1 MGKIAFGNYLTKLR
15 TDKKLSQSELGAM
28 VGVTNKAISKWENGE
43 ALPRLER
50 LKMLAT
56 IFEISVE
63 DLVSGGRLDSTNSVY
78 EPKINFGKFDSESE
92 EEKAKQYTLFLEAEE
107 KRRIL
112 GKKLVILLFVANL
125 VSVWLFEFLG
135 VLLGD
140 YFSYKRLIENDME
153 DWIECSFSAIDI
165 IISALPF
172 VAVTVI
178 YVLIA
183 IHLLHGKPYIKET
196 IAFFCFILVIQA
208 IYQMESPYYVA
219 DEVPYWYIVFVVSG
233 AFVKFTV
240 AIIDVSLLCFDW
252 CRPVKL
258 FLDDQAER
266 YE

>member
-1 MGKIAFGNYLTKLR
+1 MDKIAFGNYLTKLR

-92 EEKAKQYTLFLEAEE
+92 EEKAKQYTQFLEAEE
-107 KRRIL
+107 KRRVL

-172 VAVTVI
+172 VAITVM
-178 YVLIA
+178 YVLIG
-183 IHLLHGKPYIKET
+183 ILLLRGKPYSKET
-196 IAFFCFILVIQA
+196 IPYICFVMMLQA
-208 IYQMESPYYVA
+208 LFQMSPDLGPEA
-219 DEVPYWYIVFVVSG
+219 PYWYMIFVILG
-233 AFVKFTV
+233 AVVKFAVGLTNV
-240 AIIDVSLLCFDW
+240 CLLCFEW
-252 CRPVKL
+252 CRPVRL
-258 FLDDQAER
+258 FLEDQRER

>member
-1 MGKIAFGNYLTKLR
+1 MDKIAFGNYLTKLR

-92 EEKAKQYTLFLEAEE
+92 EEKAKQYTQFLEAEE

-153 DWIECSFSAIDI
+153 DWIEC
-165 IISALPF
+165 
-172 VAVTVI
+172 
-178 YVLIA
+178 
-183 IHLLHGKPYIKET
+183 
-196 IAFFCFILVIQA
+196 
-208 IYQMESPYYVA
+208 
-219 DEVPYWYIVFVVSG
+219 
-233 AFVKFTV
+233 
-240 AIIDVSLLCFDW
+240 
-252 CRPVKL
+252 
-258 FLDDQAER
+258 
-266 YE
+266 

>member
-1 MGKIAFGNYLTKLR
+1 MDKIEFGNYLTKLR
-15 TDKKLSQSELGAM
+15 TDKGLSQTELGAM

-92 EEKAKQYTLFLEAEE
+92 EEKAKQYTQFLEAEE

-140 YFSYKRLIENDME
+140 YFSYKWLIENDME

-196 IAFFCFILVIQA
+196 IALFCFILVIQA
-208 IYQMESPYYVA
+208 ICQMDPPYYVA
-219 DEVPYWYIVFVVSG
+219 DEAPYWYIVFVVSG

-252 CRPVKL
+252 CRPVRL
-258 FLDDQAER
+258 FLEDQKER
-266 YE
+266 FE

>member
-1 MGKIAFGNYLTKLR
+1 MDKIAFGNYLTKLR
-15 TDKKLSQSELGAM
+15 TEKKLSQSELGAM

-56 IFEISVE
+56 IFEVSVE

-92 EEKAKQYTLFLEAEE
+92 EEKAKQYTQFLEAEE
-107 KRRIL
+107 KRRVL
-112 GKKLVILLFVANL
+112 GKKLVILLFAANL
-125 VSVWLFEFLG
+125 IYLWVFEFAS
-135 VLLGD
+135 VLLYD
-140 YFSYKRLIENDME
+140 YFHYQWVLQNDMS
-153 DWIECSFSAIDI
+153 DLIQSSFSVITVIFD
-165 IISALPF
+165 ALPY
-172 VAVTVI
+172 VAITVV
-178 YVLIA
+178 YVYVGI
-183 IHLLHGKPYIKET
+183 LLLRGKPYIKSV
-196 IAFFCFILVIQA
+196 IAFICVISIIQA
-208 IYQMESPYYVA
+208 ISQMSPLVYVT
-219 DEVPYWYIVFVVSG
+219 EITPYWYMIFVVLG

-252 CRPVKL
+252 CRPVRL